1 VQKVVV
7 AVWLLD
13 VLGIDAPSTLEII
26 FIACAVFGSAFFII
40 MMTLML
46 LGGIVG
52 GAIDTV
58 FDADFTLDTD
68 LSFELF
74 TLQGLSAAIM
84 MFGLVGMFAL
94 KSTDTDVIAVFA
106 GGIAAIASL
115 YAMKVMMQGIYA
127 LQTDGT
133 MHTSEAVGERGS
145 VYSRIKPGET
155 GEVQV
160 PVKGG
165 LRTLAARA
173 KDKDLLIPTGTF
185 IRVLDSIGST
195 LIVEE
200 LKDVGSQVEE
210 EQKNEEE

>member
-1 VQKVVV
+1 M
-7 AVWLLD
+7 WLFD
-13 VLGIDAPSTLEII
+13 VLEIDAPSTLEVI

-84 MFGLVGMFAL
+84 MFGLVGMFAI
-94 KSTDTDVIAVFA
+94 KSTDTEVIAVFA

-133 MHTSEAVGERGS
+133 MHTSEAVGVRGS

-185 IRVLDSIGST
+185 IRVVDSIGST

-200 LKDVGSQVEE
+200 LKDVSSQVEE
-210 EQKNEEE
+210 EQKKEEE

>member
-1 VQKVVV
+1 M
-7 AVWLLD
+7 WLFD
-13 VLGIDAPSTLEII
+13 VLEIDAPSTLEVI

-84 MFGLVGMFAL
+84 MFGLVGMFAI
-94 KSTDTDVIAVFA
+94 KSTDTEVIAVFA

-133 MHTSEAVGERGS
+133 MHTSEAVGVRGT

-185 IRVLDSIGST
+185 IRVVDSIGST

-200 LKDVGSQVEE
+200 LKDVSSQVEE
-210 EQKNEEE
+210 EQKKEEE

>member
-1 VQKVVV
+1 M
-7 AVWLLD
+7 WLFD
-13 VLGIDAPSTLEII
+13 VLGIDAPSTLEVI

-74 TLQGLSAAIM
+74 NLQGLSAAIM
-84 MFGLVGMFAL
+84 MFGLVGMFAI
-94 KSTDTDVIAVFA
+94 KSTDTEVIAVFA
-106 GGIAAIASL
+106 GGIAAIASR
-115 YAMKVMMQGIYA
+115 YAMKVMMHGIYA

-133 MHTSEAVGERGS
+133 MHTSEAVGVRGT

-185 IRVLDSIGST
+185 IRVVDSIGST

-200 LKDVGSQVEE
+200 LKDVSSQVEE
-210 EQKNEEE
+210 EQKKEEE

>member
-1 VQKVVV
+1 M
-7 AVWLLD
+7 WLFD
-13 VLGIDAPSTLEII
+13 VLGIDAPSTLEVI

-74 TLQGLSAAIM
+74 NLQGLSAAIM
-84 MFGLVGMFAL
+84 MFGLVGMFAI
-94 KSTDTDVIAVFA
+94 KSTDTEVIAVFA
-106 GGIAAIASL
+106 GGIAAIASR

-133 MHTSEAVGERGS
+133 MHTSEAVGVRGT

-185 IRVLDSIGST
+185 IRVVDSIGST

-200 LKDVGSQVEE
+200 LKDVSSQVEE
-210 EQKNEEE
+210 EQKKEEE

>member
-1 VQKVVV
+1 MGTVVV
-7 AVWLLD
+7 AVWLLEFFE
-13 VLGIDAPSTLEII
+13 IDAPSTLEII

-84 MFGLVGMFAL
+84 TFGLVGMFAI
-94 KSTDTDVIAVFA
+94 KSTDTEVIAVFA

-133 MHTSEAVGERGS
+133 MHTSEAVGVRGT

-185 IRVLDSIGST
+185 IRVVDSIGST

-200 LKDVGSQVEE
+200 LKDVDPQVEE